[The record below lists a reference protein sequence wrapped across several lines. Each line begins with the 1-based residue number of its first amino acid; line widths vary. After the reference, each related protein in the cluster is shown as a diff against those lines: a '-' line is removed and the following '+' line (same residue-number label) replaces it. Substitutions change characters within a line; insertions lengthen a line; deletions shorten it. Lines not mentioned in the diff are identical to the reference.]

1 MQGSQERLYKEMMPE
16 PDLERQICQRE
27 DDGPLRRN
35 GGVEALKGGLFKL
48 L

>member
-1 MQGSQERLYKEMMPE
+1 MMPE
-16 PDLERQICQRE
+16 PDLEEQIYQIK

-35 GGVEALKGGLFKL
+35 GGVKALKGGLFKL